1 MTEEYYP
8 GAVPLPDQR
17 DVDVGGEGARPDP
30 DERRSPGDTM
40 AQSVD
45 PGAYPPERVREE
57 NEAMSE
63 NVPETTGGNATEDTV
78 LSDAEAAQV
87 ARGDVG
93 GLPPDSDESHEQG
106 GAAPAV
112 GP

>member
-1 MTEEYYP
+1 MSEEYFP
-8 GAVPLPDQR
+8 GAVPLPDDR
-17 DVDVGGEGARPDP
+17 DPGAGGDGVRPGP

-57 NEAMSE
+57 NAAMSE
-63 NVPETTGGNATEDTV
+63 NVPETTGGNATEDSV

-87 ARGDVG
+87 AGSDVG
-93 GLPPDSDESHEQG
+93 GSPPDSDTSQEQG
-106 GAAPAV
+106 GAAPAI